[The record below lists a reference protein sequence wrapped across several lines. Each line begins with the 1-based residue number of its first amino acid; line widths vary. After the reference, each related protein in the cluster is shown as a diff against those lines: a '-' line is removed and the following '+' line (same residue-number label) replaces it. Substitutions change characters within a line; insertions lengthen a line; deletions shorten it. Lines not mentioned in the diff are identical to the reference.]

1 MPPLSLTFITT
12 SDKKLSEVK
21 SILGSAFD
29 VTRVAIDLPEIQGT
43 GEEIVKAKCLDAYR
57 QLQQPLMVED
67 TSLEFEAWNG
77 LPGPYI
83 KDFCARNTLKEL
95 YQMVKPLHTQN
106 ATAICRIGYADF
118 NGNVQ
123 IFEGRLK
130 GSIVEPIGTNGFG
143 FDAIFK
149 PDELESG
156 SFATVTSDVKNS
168 MSHRTRAL
176 NEMKIGLMV

>member
-1 MPPLSLTFITT
+1 MPTSLTFITT

-21 SILGSAFD
+21 SILGSTFD
-29 VTRVAIDLPEIQGT
+29 VTRIGIDLPEIQGT
-43 GEEIVKAKCLDAYR
+43 GEEIVMAKCLDAYK
-57 QLQQPLMVED
+57 QLQCSLIVED

-83 KDFCARNTLKEL
+83 KDFCAKNTLEQL
-95 YQMVKPLHTQN
+95 YSMVKPLHTQN
-106 ATAICRIGYADF
+106 ATAICRIGYVDF
-118 NGNVQ
+118 RGDVQ

-156 SFATVTSDVKNS
+156 SFATVTAEVKNS

-176 NEMKIGLMV
+176 NEMKIALLV